1 MKRLKRNYKIFN
13 IDEYNAV
20 MLKHLTINNYVLIE
34 SLDIDLQVG
43 FSVMTGETGAGK
55 SIILG
60 ALGLLMGQRA
70 DTGSIMPD
78 AAKCTVEGI
87 FDIEGYD
94 MQGIFEE
101 NELDYE
107 PSECILRR
115 EVAANGKSR
124 AFVNDSPV
132 NVSVLR
138 QIALHLLDI
147 HSQHSNLLLENP
159 AFQLGIIDTIADH
172 PDLLGQYRNYYARI
186 VEAKRQLREMEES
199 LAKRQGDEDYLRFQL
214 DQLEEFKP
222 QAGEDEELRQLQS
235 ELSHAEDIK
244 MALSGI
250 DSLLNGNDGEGGA
263 GAIDTLR
270 CACQTMQQIS
280 RVYPAI
286 ESYQERLESVVIE
299 VRDIASD
306 ISSRAED
313 VEYNPVRL
321 QQVTERLDG
330 LFALEQKHHV
340 SSSEEMIA
348 LMEDIRARLDSLTN
362 SEDDIQ
368 ALRQQIEADTEQ
380 AKKLAEKLSAE
391 RSKAA
396 KQVEKLVAET
406 LVAMDMHAAKFSAS
420 LEKQAALLPAG
431 QDIVTFLFSANK
443 SMSPRP
449 LAEVASG
456 GEMSRVML
464 ALKALTSKQAHLPTI
479 IFDEIDTGVSGKVA
493 SSMAQIMAQMSS
505 GNGQQVLAITHL
517 PQIAAKGDAH
527 YFVYKEEEDGRTLT
541 HIRQLNQEQRITELA
556 HMLSGS
562 TVTEA
567 AKENARQLLQGK

>member
-1 MKRLKRNYKIFN
+1 
-13 IDEYNAV
+13 
-20 MLKHLTINNYVLIE
+20 MLTHLTINNYVLIE
-34 SLDIDLQVG
+34 ALDIDLAAG

-60 ALGLLMGQRA
+60 ALGLLMGGRA
-70 DTGSIMPD
+70 DSGSIMPG

-94 MQGIFEE
+94 MQSLFEE

-107 PSECILRR
+107 PAECILRR
-115 EVAANGKSR
+115 EVSANGKSR

-132 NVSVLR
+132 NAGVLR
-138 QIALHLLDI
+138 QIALRLLDI

-159 AFQLGIIDTIADH
+159 AFQLGIVDTIAAH
-172 PDLLGQYRNYYARI
+172 ADLLAQYRECYGRI
-186 VEAKRQLREMEES
+186 VEVRRQLKEMEES
-199 LAKRQGDEDYLRFQL
+199 LAKRQNDEEYLRFQL
-214 DQLEEFKP
+214 DQLDEFKLQP
-222 QAGEDEELRQLQS
+222 GEDEELQQLQS

-244 MALSGI
+244 VALSGI
-250 DSLLNGNDGEGGA
+250 DALLNGSDEEGGA

-270 CACQTMQQIS
+270 RATQTMQQIA

-286 ESYQERLESVVIE
+286 EDYQERLESVVIE

-306 ISSRAED
+306 ICSRAED
-313 VEYNPVRL
+313 VEYNPARL

-340 SSSEEMIA
+340 GSAEELIA
-348 LMEDIRARLDSLTN
+348 LAEDIRSQLESLVD
-362 SEDDIQ
+362 SEDNIKELQ
-368 ALRQQIEADTEQ
+368 ARIAADTAQ
-380 AKKLAEKLSAE
+380 ATKLAAKLSAG
-391 RSKAA
+391 RAKAA
-396 KQVEKLVAET
+396 KQVEKLVSEA
-406 LVAMDMHAAKFSAS
+406 LAAMDMPAVVFSVRM
-420 LEKQAALLPAG
+420 EKHDELLPMG
-431 QDIVTFLFSANK
+431 QDVVTFLFSANK
-443 SMSPRP
+443 SMAPRP
-449 LAEVASG
+449 LADVASG
-456 GEMSRVML
+456 GEMARVML
-464 ALKALTSKQAHLPTI
+464 ALKALTSRQMHLPTI

-505 GNGQQVLAITHL
+505 GASQQVLAITHL

-527 YFVYKEEEDGRTLT
+527 YFVYKEDKGGRTLT
-541 HIRQLNQEQRITELA
+541 HIRQLDQEQRITELA

-567 AKENARQLLQGK
+567 AMENARQLISDK